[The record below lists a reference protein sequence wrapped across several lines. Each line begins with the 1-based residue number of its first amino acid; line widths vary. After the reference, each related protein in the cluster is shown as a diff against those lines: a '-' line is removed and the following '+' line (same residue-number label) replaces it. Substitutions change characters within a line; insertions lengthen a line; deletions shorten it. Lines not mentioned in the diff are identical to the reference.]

1 MQRTGGRLRS
11 PLRRV
16 AVRAYWLLTAA
27 ALLLLL
33 FTVLTPQGRTAFHT
47 ALFVTQT
54 LDVPV
59 KPQSWFTGE
68 PVRYE
73 TIYGSAGGD
82 EVADVYRL
90 PDGKPRAAVVLSLG
104 GGPTGLD
111 DPRVVNLGNAL
122 ARAGYVAMLH
132 WSPNIGLHADVHP
145 SEPQKLVRAFRYLAG
160 QDYVDPERVGLG
172 GFCIGA
178 SFALVAAADR
188 DIRDRVSFVNAFG
201 PYFDAE
207 SLVLQAASRSVLY
220 GGERTAWEPHPLTQ
234 RVLATE
240 LIQTL
245 DDPSHA
251 DILTRHYLEGQPVT
265 PAEWDA
271 LSSSARTLAR
281 LMDGVEPREA
291 EALYAM
297 LPADFR
303 EELARLSPSN
313 HIDDVRARL
322 LVMHDRNDLMVPV
335 AESRR
340 LVEATRER
348 GNVHYTEF
356 VAFDH
361 TTPGE
366 GGLLTTLRQA
376 ARLYRHMYDIV
387 RIAA

>member
-1 MQRTGGRLRS
+1 MQLTGGRLRC

-16 AVRAYWLLTAA
+16 AVRTCWILTAA

-33 FTVLTPQGRTAFHT
+33 FIVLTPQGRTAFHT

-59 KPQSWFTGE
+59 KPQSWFTDE
-68 PVRYE
+68 PVRHE
-73 TIYGSAGGD
+73 IVYGPADGD

-90 PDGKPRAAVVLSLG
+90 PDGRPRAGVVLSLG
-104 GGPTGLD
+104 AVPTGLE

-122 ARAGYVAMLH
+122 ARAGYVAMFH
-132 WSPNIGLHADVHP
+132 WSPNIGLDADVHP
-145 SEPQKLVRAFRYLAG
+145 SEPRKLVRAFEYLAG

-172 GFCIGA
+172 GFSIGA
-178 SFALVAAADR
+178 SFALVAAADPR
-188 DIRDRVSFVNAFG
+188 IRDRVSFVNAFG

-207 SLVLQAASRSVLY
+207 ALVLQAASRSVLY
-220 GGERTAWEPHPLTQ
+220 GGERIAWEPHPLTQ
-234 RVLATE
+234 LVLATE

-245 DDPSHA
+245 DDPSEA
-251 DILTRHYLEGQPVT
+251 ALLTRHYIEDQPAS
-265 PAEWDA
+265 PAELDA
-271 LSSSARTLAR
+271 LSSSALTLIR
-281 LMDGVEPREA
+281 LMDGVEPGEA
-291 EALYAM
+291 EELYAM

-303 EELARLSPSN
+303 EELARISPSN

-322 LVMHDRNDLMVPV
+322 LVMHDRYDPMVPV

-348 GNVHYTEF
+348 SDVSYTEF

-366 GGLLTTLRQA
+366 GGLFTTLGQA
-376 ARLYRHMYDIV
+376 ARLYRHMYAIV
-387 RIAA
+387 RTAA